1 MYQYSLMWFVGH
13 FTTAID
19 NTDKVDDVQQRVKDL
34 IKYFTHFI
42 YTKICRSL
50 YEEVCSLEYFI
61 VQYGFYPI
69 LNAVFCHFCCC
80 LGQNYILCIVSKKS
94 FN

>member
-13 FTTAID
+13 FTAAID

-34 IKYFTHFI
+34 IQYFTHFI

-50 YEEVCSLEYFI
+50 YEKVC
-61 VQYGFYPI
+61 
-69 LNAVFCHFCCC
+69 
-80 LGQNYILCIVSKKS
+80 
-94 FN
+94 